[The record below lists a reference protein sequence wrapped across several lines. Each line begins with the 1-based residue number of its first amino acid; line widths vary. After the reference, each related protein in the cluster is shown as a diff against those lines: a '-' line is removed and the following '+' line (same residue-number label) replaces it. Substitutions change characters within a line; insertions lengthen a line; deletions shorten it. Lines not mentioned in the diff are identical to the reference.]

1 MAITRRTFIKALAAL
16 IPLSILGK
24 TDQVDQKKADRLKT
38 YYLSSTYVAG
48 VGYYD
53 FGDSSAINDLWV
65 GAPLL
70 LKREPGNAHDGRAI
84 EVFTKDGKKVGY
96 IPRRLN
102 RMPASLMDQGVSI
115 KAKVIKLRAD
125 DFPWRSIKIQLDM
138 VF

>member
-24 TDQVDQKKADRLKT
+24 TGQVDQKKADRLKT

-65 GAPLL
+65 GALLL
-70 LKREPGNAHDGRAI
+70 LKRELQ
-84 EVFTKDGKKVGY
+84 KGY
-96 IPRRLN
+96 RLLEQC
-102 RMPASLMDQGVSI
+102 SLRTCLH
-115 KAKVIKLRAD
+115 K
-125 DFPWRSIKIQLDM
+125 
-138 VF
+138 